1 MAHCLITGGAGFI
14 GSHLTE
20 HLLKQGHQVTV
31 LDDFSTSQA
40 ENLAHVQNQPGFRLI
55 KGSITRP
62 EVLAEAV
69 RGTDVIYHL
78 AAAVGV
84 KLVADDPMRTIETN
98 IFPSEVLLRLAQEGG
113 QKFFLAS
120 TSEVYGKNIK
130 ECWTEEDDL
139 QFGSTTRPR
148 WAYGCSKAIDE
159 FLALA
164 YYKKFGLQV
173 VIGRFFNVVGP
184 RQVGHYGMV
193 IPRFIDQALQ
203 GGPIVVYDDGKQ
215 VRCFG
220 HVREVVSCVVD
231 LMGTPEA
238 CGKVF
243 NIGSDQSVSIRE
255 LAEEVIRRVNPDVK
269 IEHVPYGKA
278 YGEDFEDIRRRVP
291 DLSRLQKF
299 LGRKPTMPL
308 GQILDEIIEW
318 KRQRLSRS

>member
-1 MAHCLITGGAGFI
+1 MSKVLITGGAGFI

-20 HLLKQGHQVTV
+20 HLLKQGHHVRI
-31 LDDFSTSQA
+31 LDDFSTGQRD
-40 ENLAHVQNQPGFRLI
+40 NLGPVDGHANLTI
-55 KGSITRP
+55 TEGSITDP
-62 EVLAEAV
+62 AVLERAV
-69 RGTDVIYHL
+69 EGMDVIFHL

-98 IFPSEVLLRLAQEGG
+98 IFPTEVLLKLARERN

-130 ECWTEEDDL
+130 ECWSEEDDL

-164 YYKKFGLQV
+164 YHKRYNMQV

-193 IPRFIDQALQ
+193 VPRFVDQALK
-203 GGPIVVYDDGKQ
+203 GGPLVVYDDGQQ

-220 HVREVVSCVVD
+220 HVREVVSCVAK
-231 LMGTPEA
+231 LMETPA
-238 CGKVF
+238 AFGQVF
-243 NIGSDQSVSIRE
+243 NIGSDQSVTIKQ
-255 LAEEVIRRVNPDVK
+255 LAEEVIRRVDPK
-269 IEHVPYGKA
+269 IEIKMIPYGEA
-278 YGEDFEDIRRRVP
+278 YGADFEDIRRRVP
-291 DLSRLQKF
+291 DLTKLKQT
-299 LGRKPTMPL
+299 LGLKPSQSL

-318 KRQRLSRS
+318 KRQRASRK